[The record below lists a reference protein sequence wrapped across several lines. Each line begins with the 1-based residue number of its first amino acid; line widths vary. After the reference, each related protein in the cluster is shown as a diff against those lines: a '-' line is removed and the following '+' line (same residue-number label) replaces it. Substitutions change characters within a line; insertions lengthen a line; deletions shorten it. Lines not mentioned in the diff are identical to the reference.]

1 VRTILS
7 RIGDVW
13 IAVATALAIVALTI
27 PLFLNPVWVG
37 FEQGRAQATA
47 WTGFTETQLSAAT
60 NAILGDLVIGPP
72 EFDAALEG
80 TPVLDERERAHMR
93 DVRGVFA
100 GFYAV
105 AIVGAIGA
113 LLIAWRRRGGERRA
127 SWRAARAGALGLI
140 GGLIIGGAIALVAFD
155 ALFETFHRLFFAGG
169 SYDFDPATERLVQL
183 FPFQFWQ
190 ETAIAVSVVSSI
202 VAAIFAAFATVRIE
216 AMEPTVASQ
225 AGSRTV
231 VQGPRP

>member
-1 VRTILS
+1 MRTILS

-105 AIVGAIGA
+105 AIVGAIIFLVLRDLKDV
-113 LLIAWRRRGGERRA
+113 LLV
-127 SWRAARAGALGLI
+127 LVP
-140 GGLIIGGAIALVAFD
+140 IALASAATA
-155 ALFETFHRLFFAGG
+155 AL
-169 SYDFDPATERLVQL
+169 
-183 FPFQFWQ
+183 
-190 ETAIAVSVVSSI
+190 
-202 VAAIFAAFATVRIE
+202 
-216 AMEPTVASQ
+216 TVAVGMPFNY
-225 AGSRTV
+225 ANIIALPLLVGMGVDNGIHV
-231 VQGPRP
+231 VHRMRSESVGRGP